1 MGEVPGAAAVL
12 GAAVLAEGGRRA
24 GGGVGEAVGEALV
37 GDAGEAVVGVVG
49 VVGESGVGTRGG
61 GVAHRGRLLES
72 DIDTASRGVFDGLFG
87 LVVEAIVLQAV
98 AGRSQGGEMGAG
110 ARATHPSDRRT
121 WPRSTRRTM
130 EGGIAWMWRNGEGSA
145 CVCVRLRASAERF
158 CGPSKERVFGKGTC
172 SLSDTEG
179 KAKVFAF
186 VSMGADTK
194 ANTLGA
200 GGAPTQR
207 GAASRLLEDLARERS
222 CPSRSE
228 VRCLADCEHGS
239 IGR

>member
-24 GGGVGEAVGEALV
+24 GGGVGEAVGEAVVGDAGEAQAESLA

-72 DIDTASRGVFDGLFG
+72 DIDTASRGVFDGPFG

-121 WPRSTRRTM
+121 WPRSTRRR
-130 EGGIAWMWRNGEGSA
+130 WRAALRGCGEMGEGSA
-145 CVCVRLRASAERF
+145 CACVRLRASAERF
-158 CGPSKERVFGKGTC
+158 CGPSKERVFGKERVRFLTRKGMQRC
-172 SLSDTEG
+172 SL
-179 KAKVFAF
+179 
-186 VSMGADTK
+186 
-194 ANTLGA
+194 LC
-200 GGAPTQR
+200 QWR
-207 GAASRLLEDLARERS
+207 
-222 CPSRSE
+222 
-228 VRCLADCEHGS
+228 
-239 IGR
+239 

>member
-1 MGEVPGAAAVL
+1 MGEAPAAVL
-12 GAAVLAEGGRRA
+12 GAAVLAKGGRRA
-24 GGGVGEAVGEALV
+24 GGGGAGEAVGEAVVGDAGEAQAEPLA

-72 DIDTASRGVFDGLFG
+72 DIDTASRGVFDGPLG
-87 LVVEAIVLQAV
+87 LVVEVIVLQAV

-145 CVCVRLRASAERF
+145 CACVRLRASAERF
-158 CGPSKERVFGKGTC
+158 LRAKARNACVRKGTC
-172 SLSDTEG
+172 SLSDTKG
-179 KAKVFAF
+179 KAGVCAF
-186 VSMGADTK
+186 VS
-194 ANTLGA
+194 
-200 GGAPTQR
+200 
-207 GAASRLLEDLARERS
+207 
-222 CPSRSE
+222 
-228 VRCLADCEHGS
+228 
-239 IGR
+239 IGC